1 MNTCSSC
8 QRSFVDDL
16 RVCPLDGGGLVS
28 RPGLPPEN
36 LGRVL
41 GTYRLVGLLG
51 EGGMGTIYIG
61 AHTRLD
67 RYVAIKIL
75 RPELA
80 RRHEN
85 VARFFDEARTING
98 LAHPNIIESID
109 MVDDP
114 VDGAYCVLELLR
126 GPSLKELLADGALPI
141 GAAIHIAVQLAG
153 ALSAVHAQGIVHR
166 DLKPDN
172 LILVERDDDPYHV
185 KLIDFG
191 VAQMSNASSD
201 GAPYGTAAY
210 MAPEQAAGERVDGR
224 ADIYALGV
232 LLFEMVTGIHPFP
245 SATDHEYTIR
255 HAHDDV
261 PRVSAF
267 ARVTISP
274 LLDRIVETCLAKQ
287 PEHRYATAAE
297 VVSALY
303 AIHSDERER
312 VRGRKWA
319 WAAAALVVAAAA
331 GVIALVSDSFIGLPT
346 PPQVVASPSPPTPP
360 QEPPAAAP
368 PPVVPTPTPAPAAPK
383 EIELGFES
391 QPAGASVLRRGESV
405 PLCTTPCTIP
415 ILRSDRTMHVQIALD
430 GYKPFETE
438 VTASAPSTV
447 TATLEPLRVA
457 RATKRPPAAR
467 PRPEPATKKPMQREG
482 VVNPFEKRSP

>member
-1 MNTCSSC
+1 MNTCSTC
-8 QRSFVDDL
+8 QRSFVDDV
-16 RVCPLDGGGLVS
+16 RVCPLDGGGMVS

-51 EGGMGTIYIG
+51 EGGMGNIYIG

-85 VARFFDEARTING
+85 IARFFDEARSING

-126 GPSLKELLADGALPI
+126 GPSLKQRLADGALPA
-141 GAAIHIAVQLAG
+141 GVAIHIAVQIAD

-166 DLKPDN
+166 DLKPEN
-172 LILVERDDDPYHV
+172 LILIERDDDPHVV

-232 LLFEMVTGIHPFP
+232 LLFEMVTGLHPFP

-261 PRVSAF
+261 PRVSAY

-287 PEHRYATAAE
+287 PDHRFATAAE
-297 VVSALY
+297 VVSALH

-312 VRGRKWA
+312 ARGRKWA
-319 WAAAALVVAAAA
+319 WAAAAVVVAAAA
-331 GVIALVSDSFIGLPT
+331 GVAALVLPDTWQAGAT
-346 PPQVVASPSPPTPP
+346 PPQVAASPPSRATPAPTTPP
-360 QEPPAAAP
+360 AP
-368 PPVVPTPTPAPAAPK
+368 PPPAEVAAPAPAKPK
-383 EIELGFES
+383 EIDLGFES
-391 QPAGASVLRRGESV
+391 QPPGASVLRRGESV
-405 PLCTTPCTIP
+405 PLCTTPCTTP
-415 ILRSDRTMHVQIALD
+415 ILRSDRTMHVQIVLD

-438 VTASAPSTV
+438 VTASAPTIV

-457 RATKRPPAAR
+457 RATKRPAAR

-482 VVNPFEKRSP
+482 VVNPFEKR